1 MTGQPYDG
9 RDRQAPAWVNG
20 DTPDEFQARL
30 VETVVKTS
38 LASLGRPFVVPAE
51 YTQAQ
56 ARIYHATW
64 LQYFSFFAWRFPSWL
79 LEVAARCPYQDV
91 RREIIAD
98 CADEEVGDEDA
109 GGRCHVDVLYDEAE
123 ACGIPREVVAATQP
137 TALIQT
143 CILALDDL
151 CRTLPWEAAYAAIA
165 ALEIIQSKP
174 AVELRNTLITPEQLA
189 QANAVISDSLPERLG
204 IESDDLLFNA
214 LHAYKDQFHGGGEL
228 VLLTKYATDSRIQHE
243 MLWAAKTGIEVF
255 GLMGAEISRLAT
267 AAVEG

>member
-9 RDRQAPAWVNG
+9 RDRQAPQWVNG
-20 DTPDEFQARL
+20 LTPEEFSDRL
-30 VETVVKTS
+30 VETVVTTAIRSFGAGSAIPDKYDQ
-38 LASLGRPFVVPAE
+38 R
-51 YTQAQ
+51 Q
-56 ARIYHATW
+56 ARLYHATW

-98 CADEEVGDEDA
+98 CSDEELGDEDA

-123 ACGIPREVVAATQP
+123 ACGITREQVAATQP
-137 TALIQT
+137 TPLIQT

-165 ALEIIQSKP
+165 GLEIIQSKP
-174 AVELRNTLITPEQLA
+174 AVELRNSLLTPEQLA
-189 QANAVISDSLPERLG
+189 ERNASVSEELPVRLG

-228 VLLTKYATDSRIQHE
+228 VLLTKYATDSRIQGE
-243 MLWAAKTGIEVF
+243 MLWAAKTGIEIF
-255 GLMGAEISRLAT
+255 ALQNGELRRLAT
-267 AAVEG
+267 AAAEA